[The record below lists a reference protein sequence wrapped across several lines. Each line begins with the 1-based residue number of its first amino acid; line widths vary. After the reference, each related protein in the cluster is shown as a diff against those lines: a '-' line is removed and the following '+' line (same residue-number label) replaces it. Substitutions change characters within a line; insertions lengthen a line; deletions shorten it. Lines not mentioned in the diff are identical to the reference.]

1 MRFPESWLREWVATD
16 LDTEALS
23 ERLTLL
29 GLEVDSVE
37 PVAPPFSGVVVG
49 RIDAVEPHP
58 EADKLRVCRVDDGSG
73 DLHQVVC
80 GAPNAA
86 AGLRAPFARVGAV
99 LPDGTAIKA
108 TKLRGVESAGM
119 LCSALELGAG
129 EAADGLWALGD
140 DAPVGTD
147 LRVHAELDA
156 SIFEID
162 LTPNRGDC
170 LSLRGLARELAAATG
185 EPVTA
190 RTPEPVT
197 PDLDDRFPVTLSAPA
212 ACPRYAGRVIRGVD
226 PEARSPRWLRRRLEQ
241 SGVRPIQPLVDVT
254 NLVMLELGQPMH
266 AFDLATLT
274 GGIDVRMGR
283 PDETIDLLDERTV
296 TVDHE
301 TLVIA
306 DERGPVA
313 LAGIMGGAR
322 TAVSVDTVDV
332 FLESACFLPQAMA
345 GRARR
350 YATHTDSS
358 HRFERGVDPELAPVA
373 IERATALIQSIC
385 GGRAGPVGDQ
395 VDRDHLPRR
404 ATITLRTERLHRLLG
419 YAPAADKVGV
429 MLERLGLAVEAVAD
443 GWRAEVPSWRF
454 DLAIEA
460 DLIEEVARLY
470 GYNRAPRTHP
480 RQAVRIAPQPET
492 RRAVD
497 AVRDGLV
504 ERGWHEAVTYSFVDV
519 AVQEAIDPDTDPLAL
534 ANPLSSDMGVM
545 RTSIWSGLIQTAMH
559 NLNRQ
564 QERVRLFE
572 MGKRFRPD
580 GDGGLNQTDGL
591 AGLAVGPCW
600 PEQWAGTARETDFFD
615 VKGDLE
621 ALLPPLGR
629 ERFDFVAA
637 AHPALHPGQSARI
650 ERDGVQVGWIGMLH
664 PRLQERF
671 DLARAPVL
679 FEIDLESLLD
689 QPLPAFEPV
698 SRYPAIRRDLAI
710 IVDEQVTADVVLAS
724 VREAAP
730 AELRDAFV
738 FDVYRGKGIDSGRK
752 SLALGLIL
760 QGLSR
765 TLTDSEVDNASNDVL
780 AHLRSTHGATLRE

>member
-1 MRFPESWLREWVATD
+1 MRFPESWLREWVATE
-16 LDTEALS
+16 LDTGALS

-58 EADKLRVCRVDDGSG
+58 EAGKLSVCRVDDGSG
-73 DLHQVVC
+73 ETHQVVC

-86 AGLRAPFARVGAV
+86 AGLHAPFARVGAV
-99 LPDGTAIKA
+99 LPDGTAIEA

-119 LCSALELGAG
+119 LCSAVELGAG
-129 EAADGLWALGD
+129 EAADGLWDLGD
-140 DAPVGTD
+140 DAPVGAD
-147 LRVHAELDA
+147 LRAHAELDA

-185 EPVTA
+185 ESVTA
-190 RTPEPVT
+190 PDPEPV
-197 PDLDDRFPVTLSAPA
+197 PADLDDRFPVTLSAPA
-212 ACPRYAGRVIRGVD
+212 GCPRYAGRVIRGVD
-226 PEARSPRWLRRRLEQ
+226 REATSPRWLRRRLEH

-254 NLVMLELGQPMH
+254 NLVMLEFGQPMH
-266 AFDLATLT
+266 AFDLAKLR

-283 PDETIDLLDERTV
+283 PDENIDLLDERTV
-296 TVDHE
+296 TVDGE

-313 LAGIMGGAR
+313 LAGIMGGAP
-322 TAVSVDTVDV
+322 TAVSADTVDV
-332 FLESACFLPQAMA
+332 FLESACFLPHAMA

-358 HRFERGVDPELAPVA
+358 HRFERGVDPELAPAA

-385 GGRAGPVGDQ
+385 GGRAGPVDDQ
-395 VDRDHLPRR
+395 VERDHLPRR
-404 ATITLRTERLHRLLG
+404 AIITLRAERLRRLLG
-419 YAPAADKVGV
+419 YAPDADEVGA
-429 MLERLGLAVEAVAD
+429 MLERLGVAVTAVAD

-480 RQAVRIAPQPET
+480 RQAVRIAPQSET
-492 RRAVD
+492 RRAID
-497 AVRDGLV
+497 AIRDGLV

-519 AVQEAIDPDTDPLAL
+519 TVQEALDPDTDPLAL

-545 RTSIWSGLIQTAMH
+545 RTSLWPGLIQTAMH

-572 MGKRFRPD
+572 IGKRFRP
-580 GDGGLNQTDGL
+580 GGAGALDQTDGL
-591 AGLAVGPCW
+591 AGLAVGPYR
-600 PEQWAGTARETDFFD
+600 PEQWSATARETDFFD

-621 ALLPPLGR
+621 ALLAPLGH
-629 ERFDFVAA
+629 ERFRFVAA
-637 AHPALHPGQSARI
+637 AHPALHPGQSARV
-650 ERDGVQVGWIGMLH
+650 ERDGVQIGWIGTLH

-679 FEIDLESLLD
+679 FEIDLEPLLE

-698 SRYPAIRRDLAI
+698 SKYPAIRRDLAV
-710 IVDEQVTADVVLAS
+710 IVDEQVTSDALLAS

-730 AELRDAFV
+730 AELRDVFV

-765 TLTDSEVDNASNDVL
+765 TLTDSEVDSASDDVL

>member
-1 MRFPESWLREWVATD
+1 MRFPESWLREWVATE

-58 EADKLRVCRVDDGSG
+58 EADKLRVCRVDDGTG
-73 DLHQVVC
+73 EAHQVVC

-86 AGLRAPFARVGAV
+86 AGLHAPFARVGAV

-108 TKLRGVESAGM
+108 TRLRGVESAGM
-119 LCSALELGAG
+119 LCSAIEVGAG
-129 EAADGLWALGD
+129 EAADGLWDLGEE
-140 DAPVGTD
+140 APVGAD
-147 LRVHAELDA
+147 LRAHAELDA

-185 EPVTA
+185 EPVQA
-190 RTPEPVT
+190 RPPEPVV
-197 PDLDDRFPVTLSAPA
+197 PAVDDRFQVTLSTPT

-226 PEARSPRWLRRRLEQ
+226 PKAESPRWLRRRLEQ

-254 NLVMLELGQPMH
+254 NLVMLEFGQPMH
-266 AFDLATLT
+266 AFDLAKLK

-283 PDETIDLLDERTV
+283 LDETIELLDERTV
-296 TVDHE
+296 TVDDE

-306 DERGPVA
+306 DGSGVVA

-322 TAVSVDTVDV
+322 TAVSADTVDV
-332 FLESACFLPQAMA
+332 FLESACFLPHAMA

-373 IERATALIQSIC
+373 IERATALIESIC
-385 GGRAGPVGDQ
+385 GGRAGPVDDH
-395 VDRDHLPRR
+395 VNRDHLPGR
-404 ATITLRTERLHRLLG
+404 ATITLRTERLRRLLG
-419 YAPAADKVGV
+419 YAPAAEEVGA
-429 MLERLGLAVEAVAD
+429 MLERLGLSVEPTTD
-443 GWRAEVPSWRF
+443 GWHAEAPSWRF

-480 RQAVRIAPQPET
+480 RQAVHIAPQPET
-492 RRAVD
+492 RRTVNAL
-497 AVRDGLV
+497 RDGLV
-504 ERGWHEAVTYSFVDV
+504 ERGWHEAVTYSFVDADAQA
-519 AVQEAIDPDTDPLAL
+519 AVDPDTDPLAL

-545 RTSIWSGLIQTAMH
+545 RTSIWPGLIQTAVH

-572 MGKRFRPD
+572 IGKRFRPD
-580 GDGGLNQTDGL
+580 GAGALIQTDGVT
-591 AGLAVGPCW
+591 GLAVGPCW
-600 PEQWAGTARETDFFD
+600 PEQWSASARETDFFD
-615 VKGDLE
+615 VKSDIE
-621 ALLPPLGR
+621 ALLAPLGQ
-629 ERFDFVAA
+629 ERFRFRAA

-650 ERDGVQVGWIGMLH
+650 ERDGVQVGWIGTLH

-679 FEIDLESLLD
+679 FEIDLDPLLD
-689 QPLPAFEPV
+689 QPLPAFAAV

-710 IVDEQVTADVVLAS
+710 IVDEQVTSDAVLAS

-730 AELRDAFV
+730 EELRDAFV

-765 TLTDSEVDNASNDVL
+765 TLTDSEIDDASNDVL

>member
-1 MRFPESWLREWVATD
+1 MRFPESWLREWVATE

-58 EADKLRVCRVDDGSG
+58 EADKLRVCRVDDGTG
-73 DLHQVVC
+73 TAHQVVC

-86 AGLRAPFARVGAV
+86 VGLHAPFARVGAV
-99 LPDGTAIKA
+99 LPDGTVIKA

-119 LCSALELGAG
+119 LCSATELGAG
-129 EAADGLWALGD
+129 EAADGLWDLGD
-140 DAPVGTD
+140 DATVGAD
-147 LRVHAELDA
+147 LRAHAELDA

-185 EPVTA
+185 EPVQA
-190 RTPEPVT
+190 RPPEPVM
-197 PDLDDRFPVTLSAPA
+197 PALDDRFPVTLSAPT

-226 PEARSPRWLRRRLEQ
+226 PKAESPRWLRRRLEQ
-241 SGVRPIQPLVDVT
+241 CGVRPIQPLVDVT

-266 AFDLATLT
+266 AFDLAKLT

-296 TVDHE
+296 TVDDQ
-301 TLVIA
+301 TLLIA
-306 DERGPVA
+306 DEGGPVA

-322 TAVSVDTVDV
+322 TAVSEDTVDV
-332 FLESACFLPQAMA
+332 FLESACFLPHGMA

-373 IERATALIQSIC
+373 IERATELIESIC
-385 GGRAGPVGDQ
+385 GGRAGPVDDQ
-395 VDRDHLPRR
+395 VNRDHLPPR
-404 ATITLRTERLHRLLG
+404 ATIELRTERLRRLLG
-419 YAPAADKVGV
+419 YAPAAEEVGA
-429 MLERLGLAVEAVAD
+429 MLERLGMTVEPTAD
-443 GWRAEVPSWRF
+443 GWGAEVPSWRF
-454 DLAIEA
+454 DLAIES

-497 AVRDGLV
+497 ALRDGLV
-504 ERGWHEAVTYSFVDV
+504 ERGWHEAVTYSFVDADV
-519 AVQEAIDPDTDPLAL
+519 QAAVDPDPDPLAL

-545 RTSIWSGLIQTAMH
+545 RTSIWSGLIQTAVH

-572 MGKRFRPD
+572 IGKRFRPQ
-580 GDGGLNQTDGL
+580 GEGSLSQTDGL

-600 PEQWAGTARETDFFD
+600 PEQWSAKARETDFFD
-615 VKGDLE
+615 VKGDVE
-621 ALLPPLGR
+621 ALLAPLGLA
-629 ERFDFVAA
+629 RFRFQAA

-650 ERDGVQVGWIGMLH
+650 EREGVQVGWIGTLH

-679 FEIDLESLLD
+679 FEIDLEPLLD
-689 QPLPAFEPV
+689 QPLPAFGAV

-710 IVDEQVTADVVLAS
+710 IVDEQVTSDALLAS

-730 AELRDAFV
+730 EELRDAFV

>member
-1 MRFPESWLREWVATD
+1 MRFPESWLREWVATE

-58 EADKLRVCRVDDGSG
+58 EADKLRVCRVDDGTG
-73 DLHQVVC
+73 EMHQVVC

-86 AGLRAPFARVGAV
+86 PGLRAPFARLGAV

-119 LCSALELGAG
+119 LCSATELRAG
-129 EAADGLWALGD
+129 EAADGLWDLGD
-140 DAPVGTD
+140 DAPIGVD
-147 LRVHAELDA
+147 LRAHAELDA

-170 LSLRGLARELAAATG
+170 LSLRGLAREVGAATG
-185 EPVTA
+185 ESVKAPS
-190 RTPEPVT
+190 PEPVAA
-197 PDLDDRFPVTLSAPA
+197 DLEDRFPITLSAPA

-226 PEARSPRWLRRRLEQ
+226 PGARSPRWLRRRLEQ

-254 NLVMLELGQPMH
+254 NLVMLEFGQPMH
-266 AFDLATLT
+266 AFDLAKLT
-274 GGIDVRMGR
+274 SGIDVRMGR
-283 PDETIDLLDERTV
+283 QDETIELLDERTA
-296 TVDHE
+296 TVDE
-301 TLVIA
+301 DTLVIA
-306 DERGPVA
+306 DGQGPVA

-322 TAVSVDTVDV
+322 TAVSETTTDV
-332 FLESACFLPQAMA
+332 FLESACFLPHAMA

-358 HRFERGVDPELAPVA
+358 HRFERGVDPELAPAA

-385 GGRAGPVGDQ
+385 GGRAGPVEDR
-395 VDRDHLPRR
+395 VDRDHMQRR
-404 ATITLRTERLHRLLG
+404 ATITLRAERLRRLLG
-419 YAPAADKVGV
+419 YAPEAGEVGA
-429 MLERLGLAVEAVAD
+429 MLERLGLAVEATD
-443 GWRAEVPSWRF
+443 EGWRAEVPSWRF

-497 AVRDGLV
+497 GVRDGLV
-504 ERGWHEAVTYSFVDV
+504 ERGWHEAVTYSFVD
-519 AVQEAIDPDTDPLAL
+519 ADMQTAIDPDTAPLAL

-545 RTSIWSGLIQTAMH
+545 RTSIWSGLIQTAVR

-564 QERVRLFE
+564 LERVRLFE
-572 MGKRFRPD
+572 IGKRFRPN
-580 GDGGLNQTDGL
+580 GAGALSQTDGL

-600 PEQWAGTARETDFFD
+600 PEQWSASARETDFFD
-615 VKGDLE
+615 VKGDVE
-621 ALLPPLGR
+621 ALLAPLGH
-629 ERFDFVAA
+629 ERFRFVAA
-637 AHPALHPGQSARI
+637 THPALHPGQSARI
-650 ERDGVQVGWIGMLH
+650 EGDGAQVGWIGTLH
-664 PRLQERF
+664 PRLQARF

-679 FEIDLESLLD
+679 FEIDLEALLE
-689 QPLPAFEPV
+689 QPLPTFETV
-698 SRYPAIRRDLAI
+698 SKYPTIRRDLAI
-710 IVDEQVTADVVLAS
+710 IVDETVTSDAILAS
-724 VREAAP
+724 AREVAP

-760 QGLSR
+760 QGVSR
-765 TLTDSEVDNASNDVL
+765 TLTDSEVDTASNEVL
-780 AHLRSTHGATLRE
+780 AHLRSSHGATLRE

>member
-1 MRFPESWLREWVATD
+1 MRFPESWLREWVATE
-16 LDTEALS
+16 LDTGALS

-73 DLHQVVC
+73 DMHQVVC

-119 LCSALELGAG
+119 LCSAVELGAG
-129 EAADGLWALGD
+129 EAADGLWDLGE
-140 DAPVGTD
+140 DAPVGAD
-147 LRVHAELDA
+147 LRAHAELDA

-185 EPVTA
+185 EPMTA
-190 RTPEPVT
+190 RPPEPVT
-197 PDLDDRFPVTLSAPA
+197 PGLDDRFPVTLSAPA
-212 ACPRYAGRVIRGVD
+212 ASPRYAGRVIRGVD

-266 AFDLATLT
+266 AFDLSKLS

-283 PDETIDLLDERTV
+283 SGETIDLLDERTV
-296 TVDHE
+296 TVDGE

-322 TAVSVDTVDV
+322 TAVSADTVDV
-332 FLESACFLPQAMA
+332 FLESACFLPHAMA
-345 GRARR
+345 GQARR

-358 HRFERGVDPELAPVA
+358 HRFERGVDPDLAPVA

-404 ATITLRTERLHRLLG
+404 ATITLRTERLRRLLG
-419 YAPAADKVGV
+419 YAPAADEVGA
-429 MLERLGLAVEAVAD
+429 MLERLGLTVEAVED
-443 GWRAEVPSWRF
+443 GWRAQVPSWRF

-497 AVRDGLV
+497 SVRDGLV
-504 ERGWHEAVTYSFVDV
+504 ERGWHEAVTYSFVD
-519 AVQEAIDPDTDPLAL
+519 AGVQTAIDPDTDPLAL

-545 RTSIWSGLIQTAMH
+545 RTSIWSGLIQTATH

-572 MGKRFRPD
+572 IGKRFRPD
-580 GDGGLNQTDGL
+580 GEGALDQTDGL

-600 PEQWAGTARETDFFD
+600 PEQWSATARETDFFD

-621 ALLPPLGR
+621 ALLAPLG
-629 ERFDFVAA
+629 EKRFRFVAA

-650 ERDGVQVGWIGMLH
+650 ERDGVQVGWIGTLH

-679 FEIDLESLLD
+679 FEVDLEALLE
-689 QPLPAFEPV
+689 QPLPAFDPV

-710 IVDEQVTADVVLAS
+710 IVDEQVTSDAVLAS
-724 VREAAP
+724 LREAAP

-765 TLTDSEVDNASNDVL
+765 TLTDTEVDNASNDVL

>member
-1 MRFPESWLREWVATD
+1 MRFPESWLREWVATE

-58 EADKLRVCRVDDGSG
+58 EADKLRVCRVDDGTG
-73 DLHQVVC
+73 TAHQVVC

-86 AGLRAPFARVGAV
+86 VGLHAPFARVGAV
-99 LPDGTAIKA
+99 LPDGTVIKA

-119 LCSALELGAG
+119 LCSATELGAG
-129 EAADGLWALGD
+129 EAADGLWDLGD
-140 DAPVGTD
+140 DATVGAD
-147 LRVHAELDA
+147 LRAHAELDA

-185 EPVTA
+185 EPVQA
-190 RTPEPVT
+190 RPPEPVM
-197 PDLDDRFPVTLSAPA
+197 PALDDRFPVTLSAPT

-226 PEARSPRWLRRRLEQ
+226 PKAESPRWLRRRLEQ
-241 SGVRPIQPLVDVT
+241 CGVRPIQPLVDVT

-266 AFDLATLT
+266 AFDLAKLT

-296 TVDHE
+296 TVDDQ
-301 TLVIA
+301 TLLIA
-306 DERGPVA
+306 DEGGPVA

-322 TAVSVDTVDV
+322 TAVSEDTVDV
-332 FLESACFLPQAMA
+332 FLESACFLPHAMA

-373 IERATALIQSIC
+373 IERATELIESIC
-385 GGRAGPVGDQ
+385 GGRAGPVDDQ
-395 VDRDHLPRR
+395 VNRDHLPPR
-404 ATITLRTERLHRLLG
+404 ATIELRTERLRRLLG
-419 YAPAADKVGV
+419 YAPAAEEVGA
-429 MLERLGLAVEAVAD
+429 MLERLGMTVEPTAD
-443 GWRAEVPSWRF
+443 GWGAEVPSWRF
-454 DLAIEA
+454 DLAIES

-497 AVRDGLV
+497 ALRDGLV
-504 ERGWHEAVTYSFVDV
+504 ERGWHEAVTYSFVDADV
-519 AVQEAIDPDTDPLAL
+519 QAAVDPDPDPLAL

-545 RTSIWSGLIQTAMH
+545 RTSIWSGLIQTAVH

-572 MGKRFRPD
+572 IGKRFRPQ
-580 GDGGLNQTDGL
+580 GEGSLSQTDGL

-600 PEQWAGTARETDFFD
+600 PEQWSAKARETDFFD
-615 VKGDLE
+615 VKGDVE
-621 ALLPPLGR
+621 ALLAPLGLA
-629 ERFDFVAA
+629 RFRFQAA

-650 ERDGVQVGWIGMLH
+650 EREGVQVGWIGTLH

-679 FEIDLESLLD
+679 FEIDLEPLLD
-689 QPLPAFEPV
+689 QPLPAFGAV

-710 IVDEQVTADVVLAS
+710 IVDEQVTSDALLAS

-730 AELRDAFV
+730 EELRDAFV

>member
-49 RIDAVEPHP
+49 RIEAVEPHP
-58 EADKLRVCRVDDGSG
+58 EADKLHVCRVEDGG
-73 DLHQVVC
+73 GETHQVVC

-86 AGLRAPFARVGAV
+86 VGLHAPFARVGAV
-99 LPDGTAIKA
+99 LPDGTKIRAA
-108 TKLRGVESAGM
+108 KLRGVESAGM
-119 LCSALELGAG
+119 LCSAVELGAG
-129 EAADGLWALGD
+129 EAADGLWDLGE
-140 DAPVGTD
+140 DAPVGAD
-147 LRVHAELDA
+147 LRAHAELDA

-185 EPVTA
+185 ESVSAPS
-190 RTPEPVT
+190 PEPV
-197 PDLDDRFPVTLSAPA
+197 PADLEDRFPVTLSAPA

-226 PEARSPRWLRRRLEQ
+226 PQAASPRWLRRRLEQ
-241 SGVRPIQPLVDVT
+241 SGVRPIQPLVDIT

-266 AFDLATLT
+266 AFDLAKLT

-283 PDETIDLLDERTV
+283 PDEDIDLLDERRV
-296 TVDHE
+296 TLDGE

-306 DERGPVA
+306 DEHGPVA
-313 LAGIMGGAR
+313 LAGIMGGSR
-322 TAVSVDTVDV
+322 TAVSEDTVDV
-332 FLESACFLPQAMA
+332 FLESACFLPHAMA

-385 GGRAGPVGDQ
+385 GGRAGPVEDR
-395 VDRDHLPRR
+395 VDREHLPQRPTIELR
-404 ATITLRTERLHRLLG
+404 AERLRRLLG
-419 YAPAADKVGV
+419 YAPEADEVGA
-429 MLERLGLAVEAVAD
+429 MLERLGLTVEPTAE

-460 DLIEEVARLY
+460 DLIEEVARLH

-480 RQAVRIAPQPET
+480 RQAVRIAAQPET

-497 AVRDGLV
+497 SVRDGLV
-504 ERGWHEAVTYSFVDV
+504 ERGWHEAVTYSFVD
-519 AVQEAIDPDTDPLAL
+519 AEVQAAIDPDTDPLAL

-545 RTSIWSGLIQTAMH
+545 RTSIWPGLLQTAVH

-572 MGKRFRPD
+572 IGKRFRPD
-580 GDGGLNQTDGL
+580 SDGGLSQTDGV
-591 AGLAVGPCW
+591 AGLAVGPWW
-600 PEQWAGTARETDFFD
+600 PEQWSAPAREVDFFD
-615 VKGDLE
+615 VKGDIE
-621 ALLPPLGR
+621 ALLAPVGH
-629 ERFDFVAA
+629 ERFRFVAA

-650 ERDGVQVGWIGMLH
+650 ERDGLHVGWIGTLH

-679 FEIDLESLLD
+679 FEIDLDPLLD
-689 QPLPAFEPV
+689 QPLAAFRPV
-698 SRYPAIRRDLAI
+698 SKYPGIRRDLAI
-710 IVDEQVTADVVLAS
+710 IVDEQVTSESVLAS

-765 TLTDSEVDNASNDVL
+765 TLTDSEVDDASNDVL